1 MANKPDGDASPRTVI
16 GQALKIDTNHAII
29 SDERTSP
36 ADEEDQDVS
45 AEAAWSSSV
54 GVSISRTQTWLTSPQ
69 TPAAVK
75 ASAIESSGGF
85 FGGLGSEDIPEEDE
99 GDDDDTDEHDDTAS
113 HPLSHPFVPTADPVA
128 SRYDAASSDHTF
140 PSGSQHEI
148 SEAKLPSPW
157 RAEPHAQWQ
166 TGNRHRSGMFD
177 GFFARRRAN
186 SGADSSAEV
195 KQRSLLSN
203 FTSLSAFVSSLA
215 PGTQSSPLVVN
226 DSSEADQISGIN
238 GRATVQRHDSDGPLA
253 SSEQTDRADALP
265 PLSNAHMIRR
275 SSSMLRRS
283 VSDHSLTTTRTLTR
297 MASLGDDSRFE
308 NVNAQFNNRLQAIR
322 DSWQDSSIRLS
333 SLSNIKV
340 PTFNTEFLKERAA
353 PRNKRHSH
361 LPDDGSTAFRAQP
374 SPRQSIYRAKEAL
387 PTSVAEESAKKP
399 IKHPHFHHALQR
411 LEGDVVVLG
420 GYRGSVL
427 RSAELPHHRLWPPP
441 LKIGMNLGKADLEVG
456 WESGDDDR
464 ASETVI
470 PDGMLTHIGPV
481 DISRRLLKRLRASD
495 NAWHE
500 RLGVHQWGYDWRLSP
515 HHLSNELIR
524 YLEGLPCNQD
534 GVPKSYRGATV
545 IAHSLGGLITRHAIN
560 QRPHLFRQVIYAG
573 VPQTCVN
580 ILGPIRN
587 GDDVFLN
594 SRILSAQVN
603 FSIRTSFALLPLDGR
618 CFFDINT
625 GEELVVDF
633 FDVSTWR
640 DYRLSPCV
648 NRPLPPLASSEAPP
662 KLSGITGYLT
672 SMANALPSL
681 PLRGRKASIKAS
693 DPAKVASVGGA
704 AAPTMGSSQDETVA
718 THDDVDENDLSSA
731 STVVPISKEKA
742 MEYLER
748 TLREVKRFKQ
758 ELAFDPKIAEAN
770 AYPPIAVIYGKST
783 PTVYGAKVDGRD
795 GIKRSTAFDSLA
807 FGSGDG
813 VCLSRAAM
821 TPKGYTTARGGVV
834 ASTRGHI
841 GLLGDLE
848 AVGRCLNATMRARR
862 QGVGDGQ
869 VASDQPSAS

>member
-1 MANKPDGDASPRTVI
+1 MANKPNRDASPRTVI
-16 GQALKIDTNHAII
+16 GQALKIDTNNAII
-29 SDERTSP
+29 SDERISP
-36 ADEEDQDVS
+36 ADEENQDVS

-54 GVSISRTQTWLTSPQ
+54 GVSISRTQTWLSSPQ
-69 TPAAVK
+69 TPATVK
-75 ASAIESSGGF
+75 ASAIENAGGF
-85 FGGLGSEDIPEEDE
+85 FDGLENEDISEEDE
-99 GDDDDTDEHDDTAS
+99 GDDDDIDEHDDTKS
-113 HPLSHPFVPTADPVA
+113 HLLSHPFVPTVDPVA
-128 SRYDAASSDHTF
+128 SRHDATPSDHTF

-177 GFFARRRAN
+177 GFFPRRRAN
-186 SGADSSAEV
+186 SGAESSAEV

-203 FTSLSAFVSSLA
+203 FTSLSAFVSSWSS
-215 PGTQSSPLVVN
+215 GTQSPPLSRN
-226 DSSEADQISGIN
+226 DRSKADQVTGIN
-238 GRATVQRHDSDGPLA
+238 GRATVRRRDSDGPFA
-253 SSEQTDRADALP
+253 SSEQIDPADALS

-283 VSDHSLTTTRTLTR
+283 VSDHSLATTRTLTR

-340 PTFNTEFLKERAA
+340 PSLNTEFLKERAA

-361 LPDDGSTAFRAQP
+361 QPDLGRTGFRAQSNP
-374 SPRQSIYRAKEAL
+374 HQSIYRAKEAL
-387 PTSVAEESAKKP
+387 PTSVAEDSAKKP
-399 IKHPHFHHALQR
+399 AAHPHFRHALQR

-427 RSAELPHHRLWPPP
+427 RSAESPHQRLWPPP

-456 WESGDDDR
+456 WKSGDDVR
-464 ASETVI
+464 ATETII

-481 DISRRLLKRLRASD
+481 DISRRLLKRLRECEKAQIYD
-495 NAWHE
+495 Y
-500 RLGVHQWGYDWRLSP
+500 GYDWRLSP
-515 HHLSNELIR
+515 HHLSNELLR

-534 GVPKSYRGATV
+534 RVPKSHRGATV
-545 IAHSLGGLITRHAIN
+545 IAHSLGGLITRHAVN
-560 QRPHLFRQVIYAG
+560 QKPTLFRHVIYAG

-580 ILGPIRN
+580 ILGPMRN

-594 SRILSAQVN
+594 SNILSAQVN
-603 FSIRTSFALLPLDGR
+603 FSVRTSFALLPLDGR
-618 CFFDINT
+618 CFLDMNN
-625 GEELVVDF
+625 GEKYDVDF
-633 FDVSTWR
+633 FDVNTWN

-648 NRPLPPLASSEAPP
+648 SRPLPPLASSPAPP
-662 KLSGITGYLT
+662 RSSGITGYLT
-672 SMANALPSL
+672 SVANALPSL
-681 PLRGRKASIKAS
+681 PLRGRKDSIKAS
-693 DPAKVASVGGA
+693 DPAKVASAGGA
-704 AAPTMGSSQDETVA
+704 AAPTMGSSEQKVTETPN
-718 THDDVDENDLSSA
+718 DGSENDSSSA
-731 STVVPISKEKA
+731 STVVTISKAEA
-742 MEYLER
+742 MEYLAR
-748 TLREVKRFKQ
+748 TLKEVKRFKE

-795 GIKRSTAFDSLA
+795 GIKRSNAFDSLA

-821 TPKGYTTARGGVV
+821 APEGYTTARGGVV